1 MLNEINTKTCFQR
14 MLPSLKNGNNL
25 GGFHN
30 KSLPKNCTPE
40 VLPFRKV
47 TQAGNQPVSKKLTS
61 NGHNESETEIV
72 LEPCCL
78 SFSPQVIGLM
88 PGKNGQPPYVTCGAK
103 VIPLCL
109 SHITVWIR
117 ACWASAV
124 CTHLKSSLMSA
135 SESYLSCMPLYRL
148 HHLSVLLVSSFHP
161 CCDPLICPLPEIQ
174 SWQK

>member
-1 MLNEINTKTCFQR
+1 MRSCKFCLTDFKHFIHQDCTLQ
-14 MLPSLKNGNNL
+14 NL
-25 GGFHN
+25 GFSSWKDPGQKNLSFHN

-47 TQAGNQPVSKKLTS
+47 TEAGNQPVSKKLIL
-61 NGHNESETEIV
+61 NRHNESGTGIV
-72 LEPCCL
+72 LKPCCL

-124 CTHLKSSLMSA
+124 CTHLTPPSCLRLNHICLA
-135 SESYLSCMPLYRL
+135 CLFIIYTTCCLSPLFTPAVI
-148 HHLSVLLVSSFHP
+148 H
-161 CCDPLICPLPEIQ
+161 
-174 SWQK
+174 